1 MALALT
7 TKTGFTLGSSQVYK
21 FIREQAM
28 FNVVLYQPEI
38 PQNAGNIARL
48 CAATGCTLHLIGPLG
63 FSLQD
68 RYLKRAGLDYWRLV
82 SVHKYD
88 SLPEFFERWD
98 RGRCFFVTTAG
109 SRYYTEFEY
118 QPGDFIVF
126 GRETAGLPQE
136 LIDANRDRCLRI
148 PMLEKVRCLNLANSV
163 AIVVYEGLRKQ
174 MFNNMR

>member
-38 PQNAGNIARL
+38 PQNTGNIARL

-98 RGRCFFVTTAG
+98 
-109 SRYYTEFEY
+109 
-118 QPGDFIVF
+118 QW
-126 GRETAGLPQE
+126 
-136 LIDANRDRCLRI
+136 
-148 PMLEKVRCLNLANSV
+148 
-163 AIVVYEGLRKQ
+163 
-174 MFNNMR
+174 